1 MKVMMM
7 AGEASGDVYGAR
19 LAEKL
24 KLLRPDIELF
34 GGGGSLMQAAGVRLL
49 FNSTALSSVGF
60 TEAARSVAVL
70 RRLLAKAID
79 ALGPEAP
86 DCLVLIDFPEFN
98 MRLADAA
105 ARRGLKSVYLF
116 APTAWAWRRGRARK
130 VAKTVT
136 KVASVFPLEAE
147 VYREAGAS
155 VELVGHPLLD
165 IVEPARP
172 GDREAARRQLGVGP
186 GTVVGLLPG
195 SRGHEVRLI
204 LPPMLDAAVRIANAR
219 SGTEFVLPLAPTAP
233 AEEVRARVAA
243 SGAGI
248 RVVEGQAHL
257 CMAASDA
264 LIVASGTATL
274 EACVI
279 GTPMVVVYKLAASTW
294 ALGKLLVK
302 IPHIS
307 WPNILAGREI
317 VRELIQGDASGARI
331 ASEVLRILDE
341 PGVAARMVAD
351 LAEARAALGAAGAL
365 ERAAELVVRVAGA

>member
-1 MKVMMM
+1 MMM